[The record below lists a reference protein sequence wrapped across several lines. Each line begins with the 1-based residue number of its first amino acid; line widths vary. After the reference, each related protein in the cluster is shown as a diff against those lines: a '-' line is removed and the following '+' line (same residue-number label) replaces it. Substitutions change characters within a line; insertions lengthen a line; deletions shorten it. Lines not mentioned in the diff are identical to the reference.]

1 MKSPF
6 ATPARWGSEQL
17 LATARYI
24 RDLEAADR
32 MKIQKLLYYVQGS
45 YLAQTGKPLFPEE
58 PQAWKYGPVYMPVYA
73 SDKRNTGAVDE
84 ADESVLTDPQKALI
98 RAVVERYRSYG
109 SVDMMNLT
117 HKAGPWTQ
125 ARGDLPK
132 DADSKEPITH
142 QSMMRFFSTSDE
154 TTIVPAVSQ
163 EARWDEA
170 SSTRMED
177 EENRWAGLLAR
188 LAS

>member
-17 LATARYI
+17 LATARYT

-45 YLAQTGKPLFPEE
+45 YLAQAGKPLFPEE
-58 PQAWKYGPVYMPVYA
+58 PQAWKYGPVYVPVYA

-98 RAVVERYRSYG
+98 RAVVERYRGYG

-125 ARGDLPK
+125 ARGRRLQGADHPPVH
-132 DADSKEPITH
+132 DAVLLYLGRDDHRSGCLTGGPLG
-142 QSMMRFFSTSDE
+142 R
-154 TTIVPAVSQ
+154 
-163 EARWDEA
+163 
-170 SSTRMED
+170 
-177 EENRWAGLLAR
+177 GLQHPHGG
-188 LAS
+188 

>member
-1 MKSPF
+1 MKKPF
-6 ATPARWGSEQL
+6 TTPARRGSEQL

-58 PQAWKYGPVYMPVYA
+58 PQAWQLGPVYVPVYA
-73 SDKRNTGAVDE
+73 SDKHDTGAVDE
-84 ADESVLTDPQKALI
+84 SDESVLTDPQKALI
-98 RAVVERYRSYG
+98 RAVVERYRDYG
-109 SVDMMNLT
+109 SVDMMDLT
-117 HKAGPWTQ
+117 HQPGPWTQ

-132 DADSKEPITH
+132 EASSRETITH
-142 QSMMRFFSTSDE
+142 QSMMRFFSTSDQ
-154 TTIVPAVSQ
+154 TTIAPAVSQ
-163 EARWDEA
+163 EARWDEPSA
-170 SSTRMED
+170 ARTEA

-188 LAS
+188 LSS

>member
-1 MKSPF
+1 MKNPF
-6 ATPARWGSEQL
+6 VTPARQGSEQL

-45 YLAQTGKPLFPEE
+45 YLVQTGRPLFPEE
-58 PQAWKYGPVYMPVYA
+58 PQAWRFGPVYVPVYV
-73 SDKRNTGAVDE
+73 SDKHSTGAVDE
-84 ADESVLTDPQKALI
+84 ADESVLTGPQKELI
-98 RAVVERYRSYG
+98 RAVVERYRGYRP
-109 SVDMMNLT
+109 VDMMSLT

-132 DADSKEPITH
+132 EADSKEPITH

-170 SSTRMED
+170 SDARMED